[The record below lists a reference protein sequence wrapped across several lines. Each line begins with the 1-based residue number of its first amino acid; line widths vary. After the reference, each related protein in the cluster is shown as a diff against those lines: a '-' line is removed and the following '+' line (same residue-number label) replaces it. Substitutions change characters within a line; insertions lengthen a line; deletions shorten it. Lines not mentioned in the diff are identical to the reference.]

1 MCIVGTP
8 DHYLSRGAHIF
19 IAIAA
24 AVLYG
29 FGCWVFDERFPF
41 SRFELYSGSAKR
53 DRSAV
58 IVFLVDGQPSNVWDY
73 HRFSGFCP
81 DQFLTPDVPTGLQWL
96 SHEMARWVEE
106 HSEADADGPVQVSVG
121 YRIFSV
127 SDTASI
133 EEELQVLQHG
143 KAWPR

>member
-1 MCIVGTP
+1 MCILDTLH
-8 DHYLSRGAHIF
+8 HYQDREVYIF

-24 AVLYG
+24 LLIYG
-29 FGCWVFDERFPF
+29 LGCWVFGERFPF
-41 SRFELYSGSAKR
+41 SRFELYSSSAKR

-58 IVFLVDGQPSNVWDY
+58 IVFLVDGQPGNVWEY
-73 HRFSGFCP
+73 HRFSGLSP
-81 DQFLTPDVPTGLQWL
+81 DKFLPHDVPTGLQWL
-96 SHEMARWVEE
+96 SHEMARWVKE
-106 HSEADADGPVQVSVG
+106 HSEDGADGPAQVSVG

-133 EEELQVLQHG
+133 KEELQVLQHG